1 MRKIKIAVIMLLTLM
16 VFAMSNQHKWQRSFT
31 NNKKPYASEITY
43 NFVASC
49 FEGGGSVESCSCI
62 FDQIVANM
70 TEAEYLKE
78 ETRYILQGSFS
89 DEFLEIISEARLKC
103 Q

>member
-1 MRKIKIAVIMLLTLM
+1 MKKIKIVVIILLGLM
-16 VFAMSNQHKWQRSFT
+16 MFAMSNQRKWQRSFT
-31 NNKKPYASEITY
+31 KNNKPYSSEITY

-49 FEGGGSVESCSCI
+49 IEGGGAVEACSCI

-78 ETRYILQGSFS
+78 ETKYILQDSFS